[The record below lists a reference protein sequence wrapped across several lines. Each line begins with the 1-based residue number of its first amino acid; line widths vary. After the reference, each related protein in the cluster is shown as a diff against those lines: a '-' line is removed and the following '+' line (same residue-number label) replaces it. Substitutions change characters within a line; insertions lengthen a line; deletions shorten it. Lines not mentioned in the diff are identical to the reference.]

1 MIKQFR
7 DNMDLMLDLVRKILN
22 LKPKDKVSFNALN
35 ETFDEEFSSPS
46 YVDDKLINKMDSISK
61 KAPKYYYPSALFLFF
76 RDSFEYLIKYEDR
89 FQEIKNKLEKNK
101 DIYEVINNLKDD
113 MWPFHP
119 FFQEAIVLFSVLIDS
134 ENFSTG
140 LNPDFVMEE
149 LVRQNAFYDD
159 EGDVVPYE
167 LPMFLARMDDY
178 FIYTV
183 ETLNDLKNFSDRN
196 PSFHQICEIKTVLNQ
211 RFKIFELGFMSRY
224 ATLYQFALMQ
234 YDKINKILQETSAS
248 IFDKE
253 LGALYKHI
261 KNKIDS
267 FEFKIKTIKRLDDLD
282 KINDEVNDL
291 YNTSVERYNEY
302 VDFVTVMYNEVTESF
317 NNLTYAITGSDE
329 GTINY
334 LYQLIDE
341 QITKIEYKYEERKRL
356 SEVRDL
362 STKIKNFNEFLI
374 GLKDEIGNKEEI
386 TKKKI
391 ANFTCKSDAE
401 FLYKRLLKQKDNYLK
416 HVKVFDYIAMTSGL
430 TDVSF
435 KIYTRTDFQNIAKD
449 IREIEKFL
457 IFVSESVLPENK
469 KALDSD
475 IENEGRN
482 IELFGKNVKVAL
494 MNEDYSE
501 ISFDDDIKSHTFNI
515 HDYSAYHKLVDYAV
529 DVRRQPVFQDY
540 GDISE
545 YPYFK
550 PFKYQVESVRT
561 MLKKFE
567 GRGVF
572 GDQVG
577 LGKTL
582 EALMTADVMF
592 RCATIKN
599 CVIVTTKSTI
609 HQWRNECNTKFRHE
623 DGSPMFEV
631 YPKHDSYSFIDLI
644 QELKKDKAAKNQN
657 ALKVYLVSTEQI
669 KSNSTLEYIK
679 ESSKYFEL
687 KNSVYNPSPDVP
699 NDIDVTD
706 MDINKIMSIK
716 YLDIIKKRL
725 PKELSRKIKESL
737 ALNEDYQ
744 KLTSFN
750 VYGFFTYDFDEQ
762 KKKFYPTNDRI
773 TSMKNENGYVLKN
786 EKDLLQKYTKCLAK
800 IEERR
805 ALVIK
810 MVNDMSQNDKLAEE
824 RLIDLLIFDEVQD
837 LLIDF
842 NKKGNKEEI
851 LQEFIANIQKK
862 YCILISATPIRNDL
876 SDIFNLL
883 YMVDKNRL
891 GENKEMAEAKFYNA
905 YCGGARSLSEMAESS
920 EESKKFSKLNGLIN
934 SMFTRKRLYDKDV
947 IESIRR
953 HSATEEEIEQANLHH
968 RDDYGGQAFVRL
980 VSAIRKAPEMEKM
993 NEEEL
998 DTFINKF
1005 ISPLFPKR
1013 NINNEILK
1021 DAFINMS
1028 SLVDQSVRICTKR
1041 LEYQMRMK
1049 LDLFNVY
1056 DKFIENYRIILKAE
1070 ETNDLGDIYNKA
1082 VLTCDLLC
1090 SYINRGLLAFYRS
1103 YHTYSTV
1110 FMSDFIDW
1118 RRPRKMGEAIDLEED
1133 NNKLDILTSLLTIND
1148 EKFNKFNIS
1157 KNNLLF
1163 IETAKTLIYER
1174 KPDLR
1179 ASLYKN
1185 IKNTKN
1191 VFNKSRRVYMNLYL
1205 SEEDNYEFEDF
1216 IHFGYFPKGKCLNQM
1231 KEYMAKISNIPDAKL
1246 TYEEKRLLES
1256 YSLNGSLKK
1265 AEVGDT
1271 FKELNYNWFTEF
1283 TSENENW
1290 NSLYFIDKT
1299 MVAGTD
1305 FNAAN
1310 LLIIGQLDKQ
1320 NGDYMDPLE
1329 LEQLI
1334 GRISRMGQTETCLV
1348 LTCLTN
1354 GEGNNIDHKF
1364 NREYYNI
1371 LTDEEGFD
1379 LYGVC
1384 QTEVDF
1390 VMPVIMAVSQKL
1402 FSKESS
1408 YRRSDNPNLEN
1419 NNKDF
1424 VAVYHDN
1431 YIDFTAKRF
1440 PDIVRY
1446 ALDNNDKIDVY
1457 YHNTILKPI
1466 DALKSMIR
1474 LYSKVLR
1481 NDVKDLG

>member
-1 MIKQFR
+1 MIKQYK
-7 DNMDLMLDLVRKILN
+7 DNMDLIVEVIRKVLN
-22 LKPKDKVSFNALN
+22 LKPKDKLQFNKLN
-35 ETFDEEFSSPS
+35 ETFDADFSSPS
-46 YVDDKLINKMDSISK
+46 YKDDKLLNKFDTIAK
-61 KAPKYYYPSALFLFF
+61 KTPKYYYPMGLFLLF
-76 RDSFEYLIKYEDR
+76 RDSFEYIIKYEDR
-89 FQEIKNKLEKNK
+89 YLEIKNQLEKTK
-101 DIYEVINNLKDD
+101 DLYKLIQDLKED
-113 MWPFHP
+113 MWPFYP
-119 FFQEAIVLFSVLIDS
+119 FFQEALVFFSILDDS
-134 ENFSTG
+134 ESFSSA
-140 LNPDFVMEE
+140 LDPDFVLDEM
-149 LVRQNAFYDD
+149 VRQNAFYDD
-159 EGDVVPYE
+159 DGDVVPYE
-167 LPMFLARMDDY
+167 LPLFLIRMDDFFTY
-178 FIYTV
+178 SND
-183 ETLNDLKNFSDRN
+183 TLKELADFKEKN
-196 PSFHQICEIKTVLNQ
+196 PSFHQVCEIKNMLLQ
-211 RFKIFELGFMSRY
+211 KFKIFELGFMSRY
-224 ATLYQFALMQ
+224 QTLYQFALMQ
-234 YDKINKILQETSAS
+234 FDKIDAILKETSVS

-253 LGALYKHI
+253 LNATYKYI
-261 KNKIDS
+261 KNKYDS
-267 FEFKIKTIKRLDDLD
+267 FEFKIKTINRLEDLNE
-282 KINDEVNDL
+282 INDEVNDL
-291 YNTSVERYNEY
+291 YNYSVERYNEY
-302 VDFVTVMYNEVTESF
+302 VDFVSVMYEELPESF
-317 NNLTYAITGSDE
+317 NKMSLLVTSEEEGS
-329 GTINY
+329 INY
-334 LYQLIDE
+334 LYTLIDE
-341 QITKIEYKYEERKRL
+341 QIAKIEVKYEERKRL
-356 SEVRDL
+356 STIRDL
-362 STKIKNFNEFLI
+362 STKIKNFCEFLM
-374 GLKDEIGNKEEI
+374 GLKDEIGNKEDI
-386 TKKKI
+386 SKKKI
-391 ANFTCKSDAE
+391 GNFTCKSDAE
-401 FLYKRLLKQKDNYLK
+401 FLYKRLLKQKENYLK
-416 HVKVFDYIAMTSGL
+416 HIKVFDYLTLTSGI
-430 TDVSF
+430 TDQGF
-435 KIYTRTDFQNIAKD
+435 KIYTRLDFQDIAKD
-449 IREIEKFL
+449 IRDIEKFL
-457 IFVSESVLPENK
+457 IFVSESVLPENNK
-469 KALDSD
+469 SLESD
-475 IENEGRN
+475 VENEGRQ
-482 IELFGKNVKVAL
+482 IELFGKNVKVQL

-529 DVRRQPVFQDY
+529 DVRKQPVFQDY

-561 MLKKFE
+561 MLGKFE

-623 DGSPMFEV
+623 DGTPMFEV
-631 YPKHDSYSFIDLI
+631 YPKHDSYSFIELI

-669 KSNSTLEYIK
+669 KSSSTLEYIK
-679 ESSKYFEL
+679 ESSEYFQL

-725 PKELSRKIKESL
+725 PKELSRKIKEML

-744 KLTSFN
+744 KITAFN
-750 VYGFFTYDFDEQ
+750 VYGFYTYEFDE
-762 KKKFYPTNDRI
+762 KKKLFYSTNERLS
-773 TSMKNENGYVLKN
+773 SMKNDNGYILEKEN
-786 EKDLLQKYTKCLAK
+786 ELLQKYSKCLVK
-800 IEERR
+800 IEERK
-805 ALVIK
+805 AKLIKLVE
-810 MVNDMSQNDKLAEE
+810 DMSKNDKLAEE

-905 YCGGARSLSEMAESS
+905 YCGGARSLAEMAAQKNASM
-920 EESKKFSKLNGLIN
+920 KFSKLNGLIN

-953 HSATEEEIEQANLHH
+953 HSATEDEIRKAMEYG
-968 RDDYGGQAFVRL
+968 RDDYGGQSFIKL
-980 VSAIRKAPEMEKM
+980 VSAIRKAPEMEDM
-993 NEEEL
+993 EEDEQ
-998 DTFINKF
+998 DNFISKF
-1005 ISPLFPKR
+1005 IRPLFPKR
-1013 NINNEILK
+1013 NISNEILK
-1021 DAFINMS
+1021 DAFLNMA

-1041 LEYQMRMK
+1041 LEYQVRMK

-1056 DKFIENYRIILKAE
+1056 DKFIENYRIIIKSE
-1070 ETNDLGDIYNKA
+1070 NENDLGDIYKKA
-1082 VLTCDLLC
+1082 VDTCDLLC

-1103 YHTYSTV
+1103 YHKYSTV

-1118 RRPRKMGEAIDLEED
+1118 RRPRKMGEAIDLD
-1133 NNKLDILTSLLTIND
+1133 NDSNKIDILTSLLTVND
-1148 EKFNKFNIS
+1148 DKFMKYNIS

-1174 KPDLR
+1174 KPELR
-1179 ASLYKN
+1179 VKLYKN
-1185 IKNTKN
+1185 IRNNKNL
-1191 VFNKSRRVYMNLYL
+1191 FNQSRRVYMSLHMQEEENYTL
-1205 SEEDNYEFEDF
+1205 SDF
-1216 IHFGYFPKGKCLNQM
+1216 IHFGYFPQM
-1231 KEYMAKISNIPDAKL
+1231 KLKNEMKDYMKKISEKNEKDL
-1246 TYEEKRLLES
+1246 TYEEKRLLDS
-1256 YSLNGSLKK
+1256 YTLNGSLKK
-1265 AEVGDT
+1265 QDAQDT
-1271 FKELNYNWFTEF
+1271 FRDLNYTWFTEF

-1310 LLIIGQLDKQ
+1310 LLIIGQLDKA
-1320 NGDYMDPLE
+1320 NGEYMDPLE

-1348 LTCLTN
+1348 LTCLSN
-1354 GEGNNIDHKF
+1354 GDNNIDHKF

-1390 VMPVIMAVSQKL
+1390 VMPVIMAVTQKL
-1402 FSKESS
+1402 FSKEAS
-1408 YRRSDNPNLEN
+1408 YVKGDNINLDDN
-1419 NNKDF
+1419 LDF
-1424 VAVYHDN
+1424 VAVYHDS
-1431 YIDFTAKRF
+1431 YIEFKANRF
-1440 PDIVRY
+1440 PDIIRY

-1457 YHNTILKPI
+1457 YKGEVLKPI
-1466 DALKSMIR
+1466 DAIKNMIR

-1481 NDVKDLG
+1481 NDVKNI

>member
-1 MIKQFR
+1 MVKQYKE
-7 DNMDLMLDLVRKILN
+7 NMDLILELVRKVLN
-22 LKPKDKVSFNALN
+22 ITPKDKLQFNVLN
-35 ETFDEEFSSPS
+35 ETFDEEFSAPS
-46 YVDDKLINKMDSISK
+46 YKDDKLLNKLDAICK
-61 KAPKYYYPSALFLFF
+61 KAPKFYYPAGLFLFF
-76 RDSFEYLIKYEDR
+76 RDSFEYIIKYEDR
-89 FQEIKNKLEKNK
+89 FRDIKSDLEKHK
-101 DIYEVINNLKDD
+101 DLYATVNNLKEE

-119 FFQEAIVLFSVLIDS
+119 FFQEALVLFSVLIDPDS
-134 ENFSTG
+134 FSTAM
-140 LNPDFVMEE
+140 NPDFVMEE
-149 LVRQNAFYDD
+149 LIRQNAFYDE
-159 EGDVVPYE
+159 EGDVVPFE
-167 LPMFLARMDDY
+167 LQLFLSKMDDFFTY
-178 FIYTV
+178 AY
-183 ETLNDLKNFSDRN
+183 ESQKSLNDLIDRN
-196 PSFHQICEIKTVLNQ
+196 PSFHQICELKNTLDSK
-211 RFKIFELGFMSRY
+211 FKIFKLGFMPRY
-224 ATLYQFALMQ
+224 NTLYQFALMQ
-234 YDKINKILQETSAS
+234 YDKINDILKEAS
-248 IFDKE
+248 IKVFEQE
-253 LGALYKHI
+253 LKATYKHI
-261 KNKIDS
+261 KNRIDS
-267 FEFKIKTIKRLDDLD
+267 FEFKIKTIKRLDELD
-282 KINDEVNDL
+282 KINDEVNEL
-291 YNTSVERYNEY
+291 YTFLAERYNEY
-302 VDFVTVMYNEVTESF
+302 VDYVTLMYEEAPSAF
-317 NNLTYAITGSDE
+317 NDLTYLVTGEES
-329 GTINY
+329 GSINY
-334 LYQLIDE
+334 LYTLIDE
-341 QITKIEYKYEERKRL
+341 QISKIEVIYEERKRI
-356 SEVRDL
+356 SIVRDL
-362 STKIKNFNEFLI
+362 STKIKNFYEFLI
-374 GLKDEIGNKEEI
+374 GLNDEIGNKEEI

-391 ANFTCKSDAE
+391 GNFTCKSDAE
-401 FLYKRLLKQKDNYLK
+401 FLYKRLIKQKENYLS
-416 HVKVFDYIAMTSGL
+416 HVKVFDYLTMTSGL
-430 TDVSF
+430 TDVTF
-435 KIYTRTDFQNIAKD
+435 KIYTRNDFQKIAKE
-449 IREIEKFL
+449 IRDIEKFL

-469 KALDSD
+469 KALDTD
-475 IENEGRN
+475 LENEGRE
-482 IELFGKNVKVAL
+482 IDLFGKKVKVAL
-494 MNEDYSE
+494 MNEDFSE

-529 DVRRQPVFQDY
+529 DVRKQPVFQDY

-561 MLKKFE
+561 MLGKFE

-609 HQWRNECNTKFRHE
+609 HQWRTECNTKFRHE

-687 KNSVYNPSPDVP
+687 KNQVYNPSPFVP
-699 NDIDVTD
+699 SDIDVTD
-706 MDINKIMSIK
+706 MNISKIMSIK

-725 PKELSRKIKESL
+725 PNELSRKIKESL
-737 ALNEDYQ
+737 ANNEDYQ

-750 VYGFFTYDFDEQ
+750 VYGFFTYEFDET

-773 TSMKNENGYVLKN
+773 SSMKNDNGHILVN
-786 EKDLLQKYTKCLAK
+786 ELNLLQKYSKCLAK
-800 IEERR
+800 IEERK
-805 ALVIK
+805 ATLIK
-810 MVNDMSQNDKLAEE
+810 MVTDMSKNDKLAEE

-891 GENKEMAEAKFYNA
+891 GDNKEMAEAKFYNA
-905 YCGGARSLSEMAESS
+905 YCGGARSLSEMAESK
-920 EESKKFSKLNGLIN
+920 EASKKFSKLNGLIN

-953 HSATEEEIEQANLHH
+953 HSATEAEIEQANSFN
-968 RDDYGGQAFVRL
+968 RDDYGGQAFIKL
-980 VSAIRKAPEMEKM
+980 VSAIRKAPEMKKM
-993 NEEEL
+993 NDEEL
-998 DTFINKF
+998 NNFILRF

-1013 NINNEILK
+1013 NISNEILK

-1028 SLVDQSVRICTKR
+1028 ELVDQSVRICTKR

-1049 LDLFNVY
+1049 LELFNVY
-1056 DKFIENYRIILKAE
+1056 DKFIENYRIILKSE
-1070 ETNDLGDIYNKA
+1070 SDNDLSDIYKKA
-1082 VLTCDLLC
+1082 IDTCDLLS
-1090 SYINRGLLAFYRS
+1090 SYINRGLLAFYRG
-1103 YHTYSTV
+1103 YHEYSTV
-1110 FMSDFIDW
+1110 FISDYIDW
-1118 RRPRKMGEAIDLEED
+1118 RRPRKMGVSLDILNED
-1133 NNKLDILTSLLTIND
+1133 NKIDILTSLLTIND
-1148 EKFNKFNIS
+1148 DKFKKYDIS
-1157 KNNLLF
+1157 KNDLLF

-1174 KPDLR
+1174 KPELR
-1179 ASLYKN
+1179 AKLYKN
-1185 IKNTKN
+1185 IRDTKN
-1191 VFNKSRRVYMNLYL
+1191 VFNKSRRVYMNLYMA
-1205 SEEDNYEFEDF
+1205 EEDNYNLSDF
-1216 IHFGYFPKGKCLNQM
+1216 IQFGYFPKGNLANEMKDYIKDLYSKDYNSLN
-1231 KEYMAKISNIPDAKL
+1231 YDDR
-1246 TYEEKRLLES
+1246 RLVDS
-1256 YSLNGSLKK
+1256 YTINGSLKK
-1265 AEVGDT
+1265 ADVGDT

-1320 NGDYMDPLE
+1320 NGDYLDPLE

-1348 LTCLTN
+1348 LTCLTSDN
-1354 GEGNNIDHKF
+1354 TDHEF
-1364 NREYYNI
+1364 NKEYYNI
-1371 LTDEEGFD
+1371 LTDELGFD

-1390 VMPVIMAVSQKL
+1390 VMPVIMAVSKKL
-1402 FSKESS
+1402 FSKEASYINGSS
-1408 YRRSDNPNLEN
+1408 NIDE

-1424 VAVYHDN
+1424 VAVYHDS
-1431 YIDFTAKRF
+1431 YIDFNANRF

-1446 ALDNNDKIDVY
+1446 AIDNNDKIDVY
-1457 YHNTILKPI
+1457 YNSNKLKPL
-1466 DALKSMIR
+1466 DALKEMIR

-1481 NDVKDLG
+1481 NDVKDFE